1 MFWTTFWL
9 SNFDNALI
17 ISKLKFFLE
26 NFFDFD
32 LTKTFPMAYLIVFFI
47 SMYRRV
53 KNAPSDELRA
63 MLFKESS
70 CITFCYTVSW
80 EVFQ

>member
-9 SNFDNALI
+9 SNFDNTLI

-32 LTKTFPMAYLIVFFI
+32 LTKTFPIAYLIVFF
-47 SMYRRV
+47 
-53 KNAPSDELRA
+53 
-63 MLFKESS
+63 
-70 CITFCYTVSW
+70 VSKY
-80 EVFQ
+80 